1 MRPIFSVEYYQQ
13 VGHDEHYLH
22 ASQTLTVMPL
32 MRYYPEHRLFGGTAR
47 HDKAVDSL
55 LEATLFIHS
64 EKWWL
69 PTKPIGCVWLRSLEP
84 RDEKDK
90 ATMMGKVQRHKA

>member
-64 EKWWL
+64 GAAEPSPAGL
-69 PTKPIGCVWLRSLEP
+69 SICRDGVENPSLTISY
-84 RDEKDK
+84 RAKRK
-90 ATMMGKVQRHKA
+90 IQHTF